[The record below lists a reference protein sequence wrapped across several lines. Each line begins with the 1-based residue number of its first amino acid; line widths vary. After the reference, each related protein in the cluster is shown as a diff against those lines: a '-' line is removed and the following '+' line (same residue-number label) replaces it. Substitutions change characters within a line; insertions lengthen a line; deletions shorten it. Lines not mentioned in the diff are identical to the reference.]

1 MGKSKNN
8 GTNFLVQGS
17 ILAVASII
25 SRIIGLVYRIPLN
38 NILGDVGISYYACA
52 FDVYNVI
59 LIISSYS
66 LPQAVSKTVSAKAAK
81 GQYRSVYQV
90 LKGALL
96 FALVSGIVAS
106 LVVFF
111 GAEFFTGTL
120 LKTPYSVFALKI
132 LGPALVVVAVLG
144 VLRGFF
150 QGLGT
155 MMPSAISQIIE
166 QIVNA
171 IVSVWAAYVLYR
183 YGTKIGAVLGDADHY
198 GPAYGAAGGTLGTNL
213 GSVAA
218 LIFVLF
224 VFFAYMHVFKRRMK
238 REKGVK
244 VEPFAYTMKV
254 LIITIVPVL
263 LSTTVY
269 NISSI
274 IDQSIF
280 KNVAL
285 LQGYSE
291 NKIDVWW
298 GVFSGKYKLLIN
310 VPISIASAMA
320 ASCVPTL
327 TMSFAQ
333 KDMKKV
339 REQINSAMRFIM
351 VISFPCAIGLAVLGE
366 PICRLLFPGTAQT
379 APMAGTMMWVGAMA
393 VVFYAMSTLSNGLL
407 QGIDRLKIPVINAAV
422 SLVAHV
428 IVLIILMLFFRMNI
442 YAVII
447 ANMFFAFLMCI
458 MNALAIRKYS
468 GYHQEIHKTFIVP
481 GISSVIMGIITY
493 IVYHG
498 SYAVLKINAVSAM
511 LAILAAVIVY
521 AVVLL
526 LLHGLTEEEIK
537 KFPKGTLI
545 VRVAKKL
552 HFPFPVARIFFPGL
566 SICSK
571 TVTDNPRLAAVIAV
585 IMPEAPAPI
594 TSTSCCFD
602 FFLSIVHL
610 SFYLLNQL
618 NILSYGY
625 KIFNSNSFPK
635 SQKGSLH
642 LQIQCH
648 FPPVSAVFDLNSH
661 FESRFPYIRFF
672 HPVKKQPAGC
682 PVYG

>member
-1 MGKSKNN
+1 MVAALISK
-8 GTNFLVQGS
+8 
-17 ILAVASII
+17 
-25 SRIIGLVYRIPLN
+25 IIGMLYKSPLSSTLGSN
-38 NILGDVGISYYACA
+38 SYAMFSYAQNIY
-52 FDVYNVI
+52 FI
-59 LIISSYS
+59 LLMIASFSI
-66 LPQAVSKTVSAKAAK
+66 PQAVSKIMAEKIAFKRYKDAQKVFKCALIYVSLAGGA
-81 GQYRSVYQV
+81 V
-90 LKGALL
+90 ALL
-96 FALVSGIVAS
+96 CYFGAPILVPDSMSGARLPLRMLAPTIFLSGI
-106 LVVFF
+106 
-111 GAEFFTGTL
+111 
-120 LKTPYSVFALKI
+120 
-132 LGPALVVVAVLG
+132 LG
-144 VLRGFF
+144 VFRGYF
-150 QGLGT
+150 QAYRN
-155 MMPSAISQIIE
+155 MMPTSLSQIIE

-171 IVSVWAAYVLYR
+171 IISVWAAYVLYR
-183 YGTKIGAVLGDADHY
+183 YGTRIGAVLGDAEHY

-224 VFFAYMHVFKRRMK
+224 VFFAYMHVFKRRMR

-244 VEPFAYTMKV
+244 VEPFAYTMKI

-481 GISSVIMGIITY
+481 GISSAIMGIITY

-552 HFPFPVARIFFPGL
+552 H
-566 SICSK
+566 
-571 TVTDNPRLAAVIAV
+571 
-585 IMPEAPAPI
+585 
-594 TSTSCCFD
+594 
-602 FFLSIVHL
+602 
-610 SFYLLNQL
+610 LL
-618 NILSYGY
+618 
-625 KIFNSNSFPK
+625 K
-635 SQKGSLH
+635 
-642 LQIQCH
+642 
-648 FPPVSAVFDLNSH
+648 
-661 FESRFPYIRFF
+661 
-672 HPVKKQPAGC
+672 
-682 PVYG
+682 